1 MEFLYEDS
9 DEENDEEFLEKD
21 IGMEID
27 VDMDPQQGSQEVGWF
42 KKRKKGSFGLTEQ
55 KDISDSLFG
64 FEKRPGMHLFELYL
78 NCSGIVFYTTNILKI
93 FKNKDRGSISN
104 VKKVSNQ
111 PSESKNGKA

>member
-1 MEFLYEDS
+1 MGLSIY
-9 DEENDEEFLEKD
+9 D
-21 IGMEID
+21 I
-27 VDMDPQQGSQEVGWF
+27 GWF

-93 FKNKDRGSISN
+93 FKNEDRGSISN
-104 VKKVSNQ
+104 VKKVLHK
-111 PSESKNGKA
+111 PSESKNGKAEIDLYILVSVEVGK